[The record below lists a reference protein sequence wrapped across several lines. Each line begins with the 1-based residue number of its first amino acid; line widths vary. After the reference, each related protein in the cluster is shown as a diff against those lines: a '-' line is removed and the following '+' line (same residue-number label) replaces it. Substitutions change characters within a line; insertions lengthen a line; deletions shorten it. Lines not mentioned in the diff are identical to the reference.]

1 MHGSDGLAALE
12 ARDDEPAAVALIL
25 NLVQGTDMDVA
36 LDWVTNINGLLDSLM
51 ATHAPPQ
58 AKDVLSR
65 VAVSV
70 RQSSPGGPPQLVFGA
85 YLRTDPVAMAL
96 EQAQASGS
104 APPGAQELADIFG
117 EHGLE
122 MLSRFCVEANLGTSA
137 AAGLGIEE
145 SPVEHGGMHAG
156 LSLEL
161 SRSAL
166 MGVAKALTALS
177 SALPPPMRRLLP
189 IPMRDIVSVF
199 KAALALRKV
208 DVDFDVPLDFTQQL
222 FKMLTR
228 RSTALPPG
236 IVGKLYG
243 EWETKTRSAE
253 YMQKRFCSMMPGM
266 AFHAMMEEVA
276 HELPRMLQGA
286 PRDKVAAC
294 SSFLQAL
301 FSPQV
306 GLFPSASCLEQ
317 DIGVERLAVPP
328 PAMDTSALQWTAWH
342 ALWLVRHVDTVE
354 GIHASVQ
361 GTTLSVALPGIA
373 LGTLRDA
380 CTAGARRALVRGR
393 RLEGEK
399 EDMVQREVIVAG
411 SHWTLLSQL
420 APACIALNRYPFAPG
435 LGQTTR
441 VQAVPGML
449 RSLGSP
455 KELTGFASTEL
466 PAAELQGAA
475 LAELQALAQGGQ
487 AWRQVFGVALIV
499 DVTSTESVAD
509 TAAQVE
515 ALRGADPTH
524 ALPVVVLADIS
535 GAKAWD
541 AHLQRDFVTLQNVH
555 DASMEHMPSKEELLA
570 DLGLAAG
577 GPIASAQVVF
587 VNGLHGLNITHA
599 FSQLGI
605 AGMAQAEETDEGWQ
619 DIMEEMCRA

>member
-1 MHGSDGLAALE
+1 MAAARGEGKEQGVSREEALGIFSLFDADGSGTIDHSELRELAFAMGVTLGQDKLEEAFAVLDTDKSGAIDFEEFYAWITTSAEGEDASTMLQLEMQARLAGRAALSIARSVMDQPSGGKASTIKLAVAADSGPAPAGAAEGLGAKVSIVHGSDGLAALE

-36 LDWVTNINGLLDSLM
+36 LDWVTNMNGLLDSLM

-70 RQSSPGGPPQLVFGA
+70 RQSSLGGPPQLVFGA

-177 SALPPPMRRLLP
+177 SALPPSIRRLLP
-189 IPMRDIVSVF
+189 MPMRDIVSVF

-266 AFHAMMEEVA
+266 AFHAMME
-276 HELPRMLQGA
+276 
-286 PRDKVAAC
+286 
-294 SSFLQAL
+294 
-301 FSPQV
+301 
-306 GLFPSASCLEQ
+306 
-317 DIGVERLAVPP
+317 
-328 PAMDTSALQWTAWH
+328 
-342 ALWLVRHVDTVE
+342 
-354 GIHASVQ
+354 
-361 GTTLSVALPGIA
+361 
-373 LGTLRDA
+373 
-380 CTAGARRALVRGR
+380 
-393 RLEGEK
+393 
-399 EDMVQREVIVAG
+399 
-411 SHWTLLSQL
+411 
-420 APACIALNRYPFAPG
+420 
-435 LGQTTR
+435 
-441 VQAVPGML
+441 
-449 RSLGSP
+449 
-455 KELTGFASTEL
+455 
-466 PAAELQGAA
+466 
-475 LAELQALAQGGQ
+475 
-487 AWRQVFGVALIV
+487 
-499 DVTSTESVAD
+499 
-509 TAAQVE
+509 
-515 ALRGADPTH
+515 
-524 ALPVVVLADIS
+524 
-535 GAKAWD
+535 
-541 AHLQRDFVTLQNVH
+541 
-555 DASMEHMPSKEELLA
+555 
-570 DLGLAAG
+570 
-577 GPIASAQVVF
+577 
-587 VNGLHGLNITHA
+587 
-599 FSQLGI
+599 
-605 AGMAQAEETDEGWQ
+605 
-619 DIMEEMCRA
+619 